1 MQCRSKT
8 WCHNLPCAYSNVMF
22 IISKYDEHMRGG
34 GVYQCVIL
42 ETYNGSLFMWAI
54 RAKTCPRG
62 LGDERAGASLDTTPA
77 SRAEILS
84 TPVSGCRGCL
94 VVLCFLF
101 VNIFSPSSLGGHWDA
116 GARESGGE
124 ERLERRNMRWKRH
137 GETKGERGRGGEG
150 GPESWAVYD
159 GRKGQRER
167 EINSNKG
174 KW

>member
-54 RAKTCPRG
+54 RAKNCPQG

-77 SRAEILS
+77 SRGGDSLNSRIRLQGMSCCAMFLVRKYFLSLLFGWPLRCRRQGEWRRGEI
-84 TPVSGCRGCL
+84 GKKKY
-94 VVLCFLF
+94 
-101 VNIFSPSSLGGHWDA
+101 
-116 GARESGGE
+116 E
-124 ERLERRNMRWKRH
+124 MK
-137 GETKGERGRGGEG
+137 ETGERGRVGEG
-150 GPESWAVYD
+150 EPESWAV
-159 GRKGQRER
+159 
-167 EINSNKG
+167 
-174 KW
+174 